1 MIEPCNVQI
10 QGMPIGDY
18 CLVCNHPLA
27 AHNKYRYCSVCSF
40 EHLAV
45 ARVKPGDVIVYT
57 PEKKLSALDLRQAHQ
72 NLVETWPR
80 NKAVILQPGDKLEI
94 VRPVKE
100 NGQDETPDAPKP
112 KHEPETPYWDAYW
125 QEERDGATHQGTDG
139 QAAGQGAGEDHQAG
153 SGH

>member
-1 MIEPCNVQI
+1 MIEPCKVQI
-10 QGMPIGDY
+10 EGMPIGDY
-18 CLVCNHPLA
+18 CIVCSHPLA

-57 PEKKLSALDLRQAHQ
+57 PPRRLSVDDSVRVQSMLS
-72 NLVETWPR
+72 EIWPR
-80 NKAVILQPGDKLEI
+80 NKVVILHSGDKLEI
-94 VRPVKE
+94 VRPTKE

-125 QEERDGATHQGTDG
+125 QEERDVATHQGTDG
-139 QAAGQGAGEDHQAG
+139 QAAGQGAGEDRQAG